1 MGQNV
6 FFTQWQIP
14 SPTHKKNSLLGIYQE
29 KPSWT
34 LKIYQVS
41 FSGLLGELTAPP
53 AQGLHPYFG
62 PSSLSFSAVWAS
74 FRMDPSFSFW
84 NVGISALLYTD
95 LFVAVDIHDCC
106 VCANRWCCVLIIHE
120 CCVCKPAVLCLRVC
134 EGGETIRDICR
145 QSGAHVELNRDQSAS
160 SLERVFRV
168 TGLPDQMQ
176 TAIRLISE
184 KAGIVSHSVIYL
196 RVLQS
201 L

>member
-1 MGQNV
+1 MC
-6 FFTQWQIP
+6 
-14 SPTHKKNSLLGIYQE
+14 LL
-29 KPSWT
+29 
-34 LKIYQVS
+34 
-41 FSGLLGELTAPP
+41 FM
-53 AQGLHPYFG
+53 
-62 PSSLSFSAVWAS
+62 SAV
-74 FRMDPSFSFW
+74 
-84 NVGISALLYTD
+84 
-95 LFVAVDIHDCC
+95 C
-106 VCANRWCCVLIIHE
+106 VSQRCCVLIIHE